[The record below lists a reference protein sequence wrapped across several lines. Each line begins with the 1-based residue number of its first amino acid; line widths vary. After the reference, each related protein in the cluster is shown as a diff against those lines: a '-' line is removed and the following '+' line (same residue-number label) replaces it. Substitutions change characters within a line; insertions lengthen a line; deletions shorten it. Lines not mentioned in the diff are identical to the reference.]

1 MNEIGR
7 QKFFGFVQM
16 SPNRF
21 DYLLELVKPMI
32 MKKNAARAPIPPDKR
47 LAIALRF
54 LASGESQTSLSYYF
68 KIGKATV
75 CGIVEEVCEAIRTAL
90 QDYIRLPQTPEE

>member
-1 MNEIGR
+1 MKEIDR
-7 QKFFGFVQM
+7 QKILGFVRI

-21 DYLLELVKPMI
+21 EHLLELPKPMI
-32 MKKNAARAPIPPDKR
+32 TKKNAVRAPVPPNVG
-47 LAIALRF
+47 LAMALRF

-75 CGIVEEVCEAIRTAL
+75 CGIVEEVCETI
-90 QDYIRLPQTPEE
+90 